1 MSKITVIL
9 ADDHTLVRKGIK
21 AMLESDEEIA
31 VVAEAENGL
40 QALEKS
46 REFHPALLVMDI
58 RMPLMTGLEACG
70 LLPDYAPGTKVLI
83 LSMHD
88 SEDYVLQSLKAGAWG
103 YLLKDI
109 DRNEF
114 IKALKQVH
122 AGNKYFSGAVSNI
135 LANQLLRTPGTARA
149 EEPKEDPY
157 GLTRREKEILRLVIN
172 GNQNK
177 QIAESLGKSVRTVET
192 HRFNIMKKLGVNNAV
207 DMVNKVVKE
216 QLV

>member
-1 MSKITVIL
+1 MRP
-9 ADDHTLVRKGIK
+9 AVR
-21 AMLESDEEIA
+21 LRPPNESTDPFHARFGRLRIA
-31 VVAEAENGL
+31 VAEGQRLGVSAQRYRPKQVKQSPENIEVVAEAGNGL
-40 QALEKS
+40 EALEKA
-46 REFHPALLVMDI
+46 REFNPDLLIMDV
-58 RMPLMTGLEACG
+58 RMPVMTGLDACG
-70 LLPDYAPGTKVLI
+70 LLSGYAPRTKALI

-122 AGNKYFSGAVSNI
+122 AGTRYYSGAVSNV
-135 LANQLLRTPGTARA
+135 LASQLLTPSENQVVSSVRD
-149 EEPKEDPY
+149 DPY

-177 QIAESLGKSVRTVET
+177 QIAE
-192 HRFNIMKKLGVNNAV
+192 
-207 DMVNKVVKE
+207 
-216 QLV
+216 

>member
-1 MSKITVIL
+1 MNKMTVIL

-21 AMLESDEEIA
+21 AMLESDEDIA
-31 VVAEAENGL
+31 VVAEAGNGL
-40 QALEKS
+40 EALEKA
-46 REFHPALLVMDI
+46 REFNPDLLIMDV
-58 RMPLMTGLEACG
+58 RMPVMTGLDACG
-70 LLPDYAPGTKVLI
+70 LLSGYAPRTKALI

-122 AGNKYFSGAVSNI
+122 AGTRYYSGAVSNV
-135 LANQLLRTPGTARA
+135 LASQLLKPSENQVVSSVR
-149 EEPKEDPY
+149 EDPY

-177 QIAESLGKSVRTVET
+177 QIAEPLEKSVQNGKASRAERVE
-192 HRFNIMKKLGVNNAV
+192 KYG
-207 DMVNKVVKE
+207 
-216 QLV
+216 